1 MYHGSPAR
9 SERVATSW
17 VPADRVLATPSD
29 GFGRGNT
36 LGLNVF
42 LTPLSIPMLKRIVLT
57 GCILLLLAGRALGQD
72 DREVLFEAMH
82 VTNGSWV
89 ADVGSGDGDYTLP
102 LATAVGDS
110 GRVFA
115 VDINAERLGELND
128 RMRGE
133 GLENITTVLSVY
145 DNPMLPL
152 RTFDAVLVRN
162 AYHEFTASESML
174 GHIAAALRPGGRL
187 VMAEYIDDD
196 IIDENRDTQ
205 VQKHKLAMRYAR
217 EELRQAG
224 FDIGTEVDTL
234 DYWERSDRPDRRL
247 WMIQAVRPEDK
258 AE

>member
-1 MYHGSPAR
+1 
-9 SERVATSW
+9 
-17 VPADRVLATPSD
+17 
-29 GFGRGNT
+29 
-36 LGLNVF
+36 
-42 LTPLSIPMLKRIVLT
+42 MLKRIVLT
-57 GCILLLLAGRALGQD
+57 GCILLLVIAGRALGQD

-82 VTNGSWV
+82 VKNGSWV

-128 RMRGE
+128 RMRDE

-152 RTFDAVLVRN
+152 RAFDAVLVRN
-162 AYHEFTASESML
+162 AYHEFTASGSML

-196 IIDENRDTQ
+196 IIDEDRDTQ